1 MNSFNVAKT
10 LHNIGINKLKPMQ
23 IEAQK
28 TILDKENLFLLSPT
42 GSGKTL
48 AFLIPMIQ
56 QLDEK
61 IPSVQTVILSP
72 SRELAIQT
80 ESVFKQLKTGFKSNC
95 CYGGHAMKIE
105 KNNLLHPPAVLIGTP
120 GRIADHI
127 RNDRIDVR
135 SIKFLTL
142 DEFDKSL
149 EFGFQKDMEYSMD
162 SLFCLNQKCLVSAT
176 EIEELPSFV
185 KMDNAKTLNYLAEKK
200 EQKISLKIVDNL
212 PGEEKVDSLIRL
224 LPDLSKEKVIIFF
237 NHQDAVNR
245 ISLLL
250 KEKGIKHTSFHGGL
264 KQDNRERELT
274 KLRNG
279 SANILLATDLA
290 ARGIDIPEIKNIVH
304 YQLPQK
310 EDAFIHRNGRTARM
324 NQEGTVYLLHDDNG
338 LREFVPPNLDRIQP
352 PTEKGDIENT
362 EWTTLYIDLGKKNKI
377 SKMDIVGVFCKKG
390 GLQKDEIGLI
400 EVKDFSCFVAVKSFK
415 LDELLATL
423 RDEKIK
429 NKKLRI
435 RVAD

>member
-28 TILDKENLFLLSPT
+28 IILNKENLFLLSPT

-61 IPSVQTVILSP
+61 IPTVQTVILSP

-95 CYGGHAMKIE
+95 CYGGHAMRIE

-135 SIKFLTL
+135 AIKFLIL

-149 EFGFQKDMEYSMD
+149 EFGFKKDMEYIMD

-176 EIEELPSFV
+176 EIDELPPFV
-185 KMDNAKTLNYLAEKK
+185 QMNNSKTLNYLAEKK

-212 PGEEKVDSLIRL
+212 SGEEKVDSLIRL
-224 LPDLSKEKVIIFF
+224 LPELSKEKVIIFF

-279 SANILLATDLA
+279 STNILLATDLA

-324 NQEGTVYLLHDDNG
+324 NQEGSVFLLHDDNG
-338 LREFVPPNLDRIQP
+338 LREFVPPNLERIQP
-352 PTEKGDIENT
+352 PEYKGNI
-362 EWTTLYIDLGKKNKI
+362 
-377 SKMDIVGVFCKKG
+377 
-390 GLQKDEIGLI
+390 
-400 EVKDFSCFVAVKSFK
+400 
-415 LDELLATL
+415 
-423 RDEKIK
+423 
-429 NKKLRI
+429 
-435 RVAD
+435 

>member
-28 TILDKENLFLLSPT
+28 IILNKENLFLLSPT

-61 IPSVQTVILSP
+61 IPTVQAVILSP

-95 CYGGHAMKIE
+95 CYGGHAMRIE

-135 SIKFLTL
+135 AIKFLIL

-149 EFGFQKDMEYSMD
+149 EFGFKKDMEYIMD

-176 EIEELPSFV
+176 EIDELPPFV
-185 KMDNAKTLNYLAEKK
+185 QMNNSKTLNYLAEKK

-212 PGEEKVDSLIRL
+212 SGEEKVDSLIRL
-224 LPDLSKEKVIIFF
+224 LPELSKEKVIIFF

-279 SANILLATDLA
+279 STNILLATDLA

-324 NQEGTVYLLHDDNG
+324 NQEGSVFLLHDDNG
-338 LREFVPPNLDRIQP
+338 LREFVPPNLERIQP
-352 PTEKGDIENT
+352 PEYKGNIENT

-415 LDELLATL
+415 LDELLSTL